1 MNRAGSVVVYP
12 VQFENYTGDAGGG
25 VPNEPPGAR
34 PLYIEIIVR
43 GKNSTG
49 ARVAGLF
56 SVADTKLSDIRGVK

>member
-34 PLYIEIIVR
+34 PLYIFIFVR
-43 GKNSTG
+43 GDYSIV
-49 ARVAGLF
+49 ARVVGSL
-56 SVADTKLSDIRGVK
+56 SVGKNNLSDIRGVK